1 MSNLCWSRSLRDLA
15 ATNTKFMTSVARLM
29 GLGVA
34 TWWAKKLG
42 ILKPL
47 SVLIQKLIQKNFFR
61 VSWVVSRVVMDKP
74 TGNFKQINKR
84 YNILEKS
91 IRKKLSDSV
100 VSKSF
105 WSANLLRKFGLTVS
119 LSNLN
124 WLPNYQGINRD
135 YTAWNRTFWG

>member
-1 MSNLCWSRSLRDLA
+1 
-15 ATNTKFMTSVARLM
+15 M

-61 VSWVVSRVVMDKP
+61 VSWVVSRVVMNKP

-91 IRKKLSDSV
+91 NRKK
-100 VSKSF
+100 
-105 WSANLLRKFGLTVS
+105 
-119 LSNLN
+119 
-124 WLPNYQGINRD
+124 
-135 YTAWNRTFWG
+135 